1 MLPGEGKT
9 KAKMKLCLV
18 CNFHFSDEQEQCPK
32 DNSPLVP
39 ISADPLIGLLI
50 QDKYK
55 VEGVIGRGT
64 MGIVYKAT
72 QELIGREVAVKIL
85 HGHLVADTESLK
97 RFHQQAKAASRLN
110 HPHIITLYDYG
121 IIEGG
126 QPYIVMDLLKGT
138 SLARVLD
145 EKGSLTADEALPIF
159 MQICDALA
167 DAHKHGVVH
176 RDVKPDNIVLEEHN
190 NQKHWVKVVDF
201 GIAKLVQGS
210 EETLTRI
217 TKTGTVC
224 GSPTYMSPEQFQ
236 GKEVDHRSDIY
247 SLGAVLFETLT
258 GRVPFTAVDL
268 VSLMAQHV
276 AEPAPTLSA
285 VRPDMEFPPRLEKL
299 VARMLAKE
307 PEARPQTMEDVADE
321 LEAAIQDKSRP
332 QPLSP
337 RVSTTTAELPAGA
350 QRKGTKGLDPVS
362 PAALNEVVS
371 GQLAAKAEPA
381 KLFPATGQ
389 AATQKMPRSRA
400 AVPFYLRLVGLVQI
414 FFPWLLTLA
423 LMAGLAWLVSN
434 NAKVSAVFEQ
444 RFGALLGRLGADTGE
459 DARALVEQGKLAM
472 ARAALEKKAAKQPLS
487 KNESELLNS
496 IYIRLAEQEAGA
508 QHYQNAATLLA
519 KVSSKS
525 SQAGK
530 ARALLKKYRRLAR

>member
-1 MLPGEGKT
+1 
-9 KAKMKLCLV
+9 MKLCLV

-55 VEGVIGRGT
+55 IESVIGRGT
-64 MGIVYKAT
+64 MGVVYKAT

-121 IIEGG
+121 IIAGG

-138 SLARVLD
+138 SLATLLD
-145 EKGSLTADEALPIF
+145 EKGNLTADEAFPIF
-159 MQICDALA
+159 VQICDALA

-276 AEPAPTLSA
+276 AEPAPSLSE

-307 PEARPQTMEDVADE
+307 PEARPQTMEAVADE
-321 LEAAIQDKSRP
+321 LEAAIKDKS
-332 QPLSP
+332 QPLP
-337 RVSTTTAELPAGA
+337 QRVATTASELPAA
-350 QRKGTKGLDPVS
+350 VPRKDTKEPEPVS
-362 PAALNEVVS
+362 PAALKDVVS
-371 GQLAAKAEPA
+371 GQLAARGEPP

-389 AATQKMPRSRA
+389 AATQKMARSRA
-400 AVPFYLRLVGLVQI
+400 AVPFYLRLVGLVQS

-423 LMAGLAWLVSN
+423 LLAGLAWLVSN
-434 NAKVSAVFEQ
+434 DAKVSAVLEQ
-444 RFGALLGRLGADTGE
+444 QFGVLLGRSGADTGQ
-459 DARALVEQGKLAM
+459 DARVLVEQGKLAM

-487 KNESELLNS
+487 KNETELLNS

-508 QHYQNAATLLA
+508 RHYQNAVALLQ

-530 ARALLKKYRRLAR
+530 AKALLKKYRRLAR